1 MYFEKALAL
10 MEHTKEKMRFS
21 RYRVFHVVQKHYLGD
36 VEIKTA
42 IWLSAVSQIFVPKIV
57 NISWFVS
64 KL

>member
-1 MYFEKALAL
+1 MTCKLTKLKKSNGDWLYFEKALAL

-42 IWLSAVSQIFVPKIV
+42 I
-57 NISWFVS
+57 
-64 KL
+64 